1 MRKKKN
7 LAARQAKKIAK
18 DAHNLDED
26 TKGLHK
32 LVKQSKKN
40 AERFHKDAHERQK
53 KVEITG
59 VKKEKG
65 ARLTESALQKS
76 AEEQLADFAMVGHS
90 TKKSA

>member
-1 MRKKKN
+1 MRRKKG

-26 TKGLHK
+26 TKDLHN

-40 AERFHKDAHERQK
+40 AEKFHKDVRESQK
-53 KVEITG
+53 KVEITS

-65 ARLTESALQKS
+65 ARLSESALQKS
-76 AEEQLADFAMVGHS
+76 AEEQLADFTLVGHS